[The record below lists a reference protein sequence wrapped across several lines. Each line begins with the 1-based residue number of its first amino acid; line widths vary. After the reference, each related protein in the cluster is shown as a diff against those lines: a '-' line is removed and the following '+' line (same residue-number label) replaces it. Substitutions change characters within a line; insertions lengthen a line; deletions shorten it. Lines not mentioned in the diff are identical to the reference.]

1 MDSAGSDKVQNA
13 LRAQGQ
19 RLHQFEEVLS
29 AIQQELSGM
38 AERQQGFQ
46 QAVCDQVSR
55 LTTQFQAIQSVST
68 PPASQDSLGPASTSE
83 PSGGVDSAAPP
94 VPSSA
99 SFSAMPH
106 LSRPERFSGE
116 SGDCRAFLT
125 QCGLHFELQ
134 SVHYPTDRT
143 KIAYLISHLSGRAE
157 AWATAEWIFQHV
169 TPGRE
174 AARMLVNLRQGRR
187 RVADYAIEFR
197 TVAAESGWNQTA
209 LMDAFLCGLSSA
221 LKDHLAA
228 LDLPEDLD
236 TLIALAIKIDKRL
249 FERERERGDV
259 KSSSRDYYRRSFPSS
274 GGVSSPPPQPVD
286 SPSILVSHTS
296 VTNCSSRPLFSVTV
310 ASKGISR
317 PLEVMVDS
325 GADVS
330 LMDISLARELG
341 LCSIPLPVPLRA
353 TALDGRFL
361 WQVTHQT
368 SPVILSFP
376 DHHSETLSFLLVN
389 SSLPPVIL
397 GFPWLSEHNPH
408 IDWTLGVGV
417 ILEPALGRN
426 LPDLSSVPS
435 CYKNLGE
442 VFNKSRATAL
452 PPHRTYDCPIDLL
465 PGSAPPK
472 GLLYSLSS
480 PETVA
485 MKDYIDSALEAGIIR
500 PSSSPAGA
508 GFFFVG
514 KKDWSLRPCIDY
526 RGLNDITVK
535 NRYPLPLLSSAF
547 ELLQGATVF
556 SKLDLRNAYHLV
568 RIREGD
574 EWKTAFNTPSGH
586 YEYLVM
592 PFGLTNAPAVFQALV
607 NDVLRDMLNVFVF
620 VYLDDILIFSRN
632 LDEHINHVRAV
643 LQRLL
648 NNDLFVKAE
657 KCEFHVP
664 KVSFLGYVVAEGE
677 MSMDPE
683 KVKAVKEWPTPTNRK
698 EVQRFLGFANFYR
711 KFIRNFSSVAAPLH
725 KLTSSKSRFVWSPQ
739 TDSAFQV
746 LKERF
751 VTAPVLTMS
760 DPCRQFVVEVDA
772 SNVGLGAILSQRL
785 STDGKLHPCAFL
797 SRKLS
802 PAERNYDVGN
812 RELLAVKVALEEWR
826 HWLEGAEHPFLV
838 WTDHKNLEYLRS
850 AKRLNSRQARW
861 ALFFNHFN
869 FSLSYRPGSKNTKPD
884 ALSRLFDT
892 DSLPKSDETILPG
905 SCVVGAV
912 SWEVE
917 ERVKRATIDL
927 PVPVGC
933 PLNRLF
939 VPSELRSQVV
949 HWAHSSMLSCHPG
962 VKRTVFVVRQRF
974 WWPRIVDS
982 VKEYV
987 AACPV
992 CAQHK
997 SLHQPPAGLLHPL
1010 PVPSR
1015 PWSDI
1020 SLDFVTGLPLSEGNT
1035 TILTIVDR
1043 FSKMVH
1049 FVPLPKL
1056 PSAKE
1061 LAEVMLS
1068 NVFKLHGLPR
1078 DVVSDRGPQFISRF
1092 WRAFCNLLGAT
1103 VSLSSGYHPQSNG
1116 QSERLNQELEVGLRC
1131 LSSRNPASWSKQLIW
1146 VEYSHNTLPCSST
1159 GLSPFQFV
1167 HLWVH
1172 TSVSLIISGF
1182 RGAPISHGVLGRL
1195 HPNTHAISAI
1205 NVVMLF

>member
-29 AIQQELSGM
+29 IQRELSGM
-38 AERQQGFQ
+38 AER
-46 QAVCDQVSR
+46 
-55 LTTQFQAIQSVST
+55 
-68 PPASQDSLGPASTSE
+68 
-83 PSGGVDSAAPP
+83 VDSAAPP

-157 AWATAEWIFQHV
+157 AWATAEWARNSPLCDSFAHFSQTFTQIFQHV

-221 LKDHLAA
+221 LNDHLAA

-249 FERERERGDV
+249 FEREREREMEEDQG
-259 KSSSRDYYRRSFPSS
+259 RRLHLLWTAGPFHWT
-274 GGVSSPPPQPVD
+274 VSSKRRGSPVKER
-286 SPSILVSHTS
+286 ILVSHTS

-408 IDWTLGVGV
+408 IDWTLGGV
-417 ILEPALGRN
+417 ISEPN

-435 CYKNLGE
+435 CYKDLGE

-472 GLLYSLSS
+472 GRLYSLSS

-514 KKDWSLRPCIDY
+514 KKDGSLRPCIDY

-620 VYLDDILIFSRN
+620 VYLDDILIFSCN

-739 TDSAFQV
+739 ADSAFQV

-751 VTAPVLTMS
+751 VTAP
-760 DPCRQFVVEVDA
+760 FVVEVDA

-850 AKRLNSRQARW
+850 AKCLNSRQARW
-861 ALFFNHFN
+861 ALFFNRFN
-869 FSLSYRPGSKNTKPD
+869 FSLSYPPGSKNTKPD

-892 DSLPKSDETILPG
+892 DSLPKSVETILPG
-905 SCVVGAV
+905 SCVIGAV

-933 PLNRLF
+933 PPNRLF

-974 WWPRIVDS
+974 WWPGIVDS

-1103 VSLSSGYHPQSNG
+1103 VMITCPRPNVFAPVSHCLLCLVYLSSVFLLPQCKIVCFPRVQPS
-1116 QSERLNQELEVGLRC
+1116 SVFPCVLNYIPDCFPWILTTDCILDSPFC
-1131 LSSRNPASWSKQLIW
+1131 LSFLDTVASKFI
-1146 VEYSHNTLPCSST
+1146 
-1159 GLSPFQFV
+1159 LS
-1167 HLWVH
+1167 
-1172 TSVSLIISGF
+1172 SLINFWHSYVPESCICGS
-1182 RGAPISHGVLGRL
+1182 IHL
-1195 HPNTHAISAI
+1195 
-1205 NVVMLF
+1205 